1 MVFRRE
7 GEYWTIAHGEGALRL
22 RDSKGLSYLAT
33 LFANP
38 DVELAAADLVGGSGS
53 SSAAAASP
61 SQEGLRVAADTGD
74 AGAMLDEEAKAAYRH
89 RLEEL
94 REELEE
100 AESWGDPERA
110 AAAREELDFLSR
122 ELASAVGLGG
132 RDRRAASASERARV
146 NVTRAIKSALRR
158 IGENEPG
165 LGRRLEAA
173 VKTGTFCSYRPVP
186 GLEVVVGERA
196 EPAGDAARADV
207 GVPGREGDVPSAPG
221 PPVQTAGRA
230 LRTLLFTDIVESTR
244 HVARLGDASW
254 RDLLGRHDELV
265 RHQVREHGGTVVG
278 KAGDGFFIAFEAPR
292 PALACAEG
300 AFAAVGPLGLR
311 LRAGLHTGECELLE
325 DALVGM
331 AVHVAARV
339 SALAGPGQVLASRT
353 VRDLVAG
360 SDVELVDRGEH
371 DLKGIPGEWRL
382 FALSRPGLEVGAPVA
397 TEAGESEATETGEA
411 AGPAAEPLVDA
422 PGRPAASLFG
432 RQRELEEL
440 TGALQDADAGRGS
453 LFLISGEPGVGKTRL
468 ADAVSVAASEQ
479 DALVL
484 WGRCWEGGGA
494 PAFWPWLQI
503 LRAYARNGETEAV
516 LERLGPV
523 AHPLVQLVPELGPR
537 VAKQAGEPIESEDAR
552 FALFNAVTGFLREAS
567 RVTPLVL
574 VLDDLHAADE
584 PSLLLL
590 DFLAHEL
597 RDADIL
603 AIGTYRPLET
613 SGELIGRLARDGH
626 VIPLAGLGEP
636 DVMRFIEERT
646 GVASG
651 PLARALYDAT
661 EGNPFFVEELLR
673 LLVAEGLLERPGA
686 LLSGEVP
693 VPDSVREAINRHLA
707 PLPDD
712 VVGVLRLAAVL
723 GKEFTFA
730 AIERVSDLP
739 PDRLLEVLDRAT
751 ASGLV
756 AEVVT
761 VLGRYR
767 FVHALVREVLY
778 DGLGSS
784 AKVELHRR
792 VAEGL
797 ESLYA
802 DDPEPHLA
810 ELAHHFLLA
819 APGGDL
825 ERAIDYTARAGDR
838 AMALLAFEEA
848 VLHYKRALDALER
861 RESPDPAARR
871 DLLLELGA
879 ALRKAG
885 DPIEAKAAFRDA
897 ADLSGRLG
905 EAQKQAQ
912 AALGF
917 AGRYWTTGVVDESV
931 IGMLEDALAALGDED
946 TLLRAA
952 LLARLATEVYYS
964 PPRERA
970 EALSAEAVEIA
981 RRIGD
986 DGALAAVLDARLGAT
1001 WAPDNLDERLRVSEE
1016 VMELAE
1022 RAGDKETALRVRA
1035 FHVTCLLEAG
1045 DVASSD
1051 AELEAAR
1058 QRAEYLRQPRY
1069 LWHVTGL
1076 RALRALMAGRLAD
1089 AESLMEEA
1097 LEAGRHADERIA
1109 RHLYGIQLTTLRY
1122 AQGRIEELEPII
1134 SAFVEQ
1140 YPHLHGW
1147 RSTLALLYAE
1157 LGRQGKAEAE
1167 LEMVGAGGWEELPRD
1182 SAWLLTLCRAA
1193 DARAMLGPAQGVE
1206 TLYELLLPYA
1216 SRNVVLGRV
1225 ASMAIGSA
1233 ARHLG
1238 QLATTLSRFDE
1249 AVDHFE
1255 SALEMNRRMGTSPWL
1270 GLTECDYARML
1281 RVRDRGDDRRRAA
1294 ELVQHALQTADEL
1307 GLGLLE
1313 KHARA
1318 LEAEDTPIAP
1328 Q

>member
-1 MVFRRE
+1 VVFRRE
-7 GEYWTIAHGEGALRL
+7 GEYWTVAHGEGALRL

-38 DVELAAADLVGGSGS
+38 EVELAAADLVGGGGS
-53 SSAAAASP
+53 PPAAASP

-110 AAAREELDFLSR
+110 AAAREELDFLSQ

-132 RDRRAASASERARV
+132 RDRKAASASERARV
-146 NVTRAIKSALRR
+146 NVTRAIKSALKR
-158 IGENEPG
+158 IGENDPD

-186 GLEVVVGERA
+186 GLDVVVGERA
-196 EPAGDAARADV
+196 EPAGDAEPPDV
-207 GVPGREGDVPSAPG
+207 DVAGREDDVPSAPG
-221 PPVQTAGRA
+221 RPVETAGRA
-230 LRTLLFTDIVESTR
+230 LRTLLFTDIVESTG
-244 HVARLGDASW
+244 HVARLGDAGW

-265 RHQVREHGGTVVG
+265 REQVREQGGTVVG

-292 PALACAEG
+292 PALACAE
-300 AFAAVGPLGLR
+300 AACAAVGPLGLR
-311 LRAGLHTGECELLE
+311 LRAGLHTGECELL
-325 DALVGM
+325 DDSLVGM

-339 SALAGPGQVLASRT
+339 SALAAPGQVLASRT

-360 SDVELVDRGEH
+360 SDLELVDRGQH
-371 DLKGIPGEWRL
+371 DLKGVPGEWRL
-382 FALSRPGLEVGAPVA
+382 FALSGPGLEVGAHIA
-397 TEAGESEATETGEA
+397 AES
-411 AGPAAEPLVDA
+411 AGPAAEAGESAGPAAEHPVDV
-422 PGRPAASLFG
+422 PERPAASLFG

-440 TGALQDADAGRGS
+440 TGALRDAGAGRGS

-468 ADAVSVAASEQ
+468 ADAVSVAASER

-537 VAKQAGEPIESEDAR
+537 IAKQAGEPIESEDAR
-552 FALFNAVTGFLREAS
+552 FVLFNAVTGFLRVAS
-567 RVTPLVL
+567 RMTPLVV

-584 PSLLLL
+584 PSLRLL

-603 AIGTYRPLET
+603 AIGTYRPLEV

-636 DVMRFIEERT
+636 DVRRFVEERT
-646 GVASG
+646 GLASG
-651 PLARALYDAT
+651 QLARALYDAT

-739 PDRLLEVLDRAT
+739 PDQLLEVLDRAT
-751 ASGLV
+751 SSGLV

-767 FVHALVREVLY
+767 FVHALVRELLY

-792 VAEGL
+792 AAEGL

-848 VLHYKRALDALER
+848 VRHYRRALDALER

-885 DPIEAKAAFRDA
+885 DPVEAKAAFRDA
-897 ADLSGRLG
+897 VDLSRRLG

-912 AALGF
+912 ATLGF

-931 IGMLEDALAALGDED
+931 IAMLEDALAALGDD
-946 TLLRAA
+946 DSLLRAA

-986 DGALAAVLDARLGAT
+986 DGPLAAVLDARLGAT
-1001 WAPDNLDERLRVSEE
+1001 WAPDNLDERLRLSEE
-1016 VMELAE
+1016 VVQLAE
-1022 RAGDKETALRVRA
+1022 RTGDKETALRVRA

-1122 AQGRIEELEPII
+1122 AQGRLEELEPII
-1134 SAFVEQ
+1134 SAFVDR

-1157 LGRQGKAEAE
+1157 LGRQGRAEAE
-1167 LEMVGAGGWEELPRD
+1167 LEMVGAGGWVELPRD

-1193 DARAMLGPAQGVE
+1193 DARSRLGAAEGVE
-1206 TLYELLLPYA
+1206 TLYELLVPYR

-1249 AVDHFE
+1249 AAQHFE
-1255 SALEMNRRMGTSPWL
+1255 AALDMNRRMGARPWL

-1281 RVRDRGDDRRRAA
+1281 RVRDRGHDRRRAG

-1318 LEAEDTPIAP
+1318 LEEER
-1328 Q
+1328 